1 MTLNAF
7 LAKLADTPTLIEFT
21 DTMAVIEQNYH
32 FTPSVFNN
40 HGLISSANENNG
52 SCKIFAFAKLNQLS
66 KQNTLD
72 CFGAFY
78 RDDVLKHPDAHDH
91 MNIRTFMLAPE
102 ATPFLGITFTEEN
115 VLTAKFER

>member
-1 MTLNAF
+1 MNLNDF
-7 LAKLADTPTLIEFT
+7 LTRLANEPQNIAFT
-21 DTMAVIEQNYH
+21 DTMTVIDNNYT
-32 FTPSVFNN
+32 FTPSGFNN
-40 HGLISSANENNG
+40 HGLLSGANENNG

-78 RDDVLKHPDAHDH
+78 REDVLGNPNGEDH

-102 ATPFLGITFTEEN
+102 ATPFLGITFDEGQ
-115 VLTAKFER
+115 VLTSKN

>member
-1 MTLNAF
+1 MMTLNDFLTRLANDPQNIAF
-7 LAKLADTPTLIEFT
+7 N
-21 DTMAVIEQNYH
+21 DTMAVINTNYT
-32 FTPSVFNN
+32 FTPSDFNN

-52 SCKIFAFAKLNQLS
+52 SCKIFAFAKLNGLS

-78 RDDVLKHPDAHDH
+78 RDDVLNNPSGEDH

-102 ATPFLGITFTEEN
+102 ATPFLGVTFDN
-115 VLTAKFER
+115 SQVLKAKG

>member
-1 MTLNAF
+1 MTLNDF
-7 LAKLADTPTLIEFT
+7 LQKLAETPHLIEFT
-21 DTMAVIEQNYH
+21 DTMAVIDRHYD
-32 FTPSVFNN
+32 FTPSGFNN

-78 RDDVLKHPDAHDH
+78 REDVVKHPDGQDH
-91 MNIRTFMLAPE
+91 MNIRTFMLAPDT
-102 ATPFLGITFTEEN
+102 TPFLGITFREEN
-115 VLTAKFER
+115 VLKAK

>member
-1 MTLNAF
+1 MTLNDFLSRLANEPHTIAF
-7 LAKLADTPTLIEFT
+7 A
-21 DTMAVIEQNYH
+21 DTMAVIEANYT
-32 FTPSVFNN
+32 FTACAFNN
-40 HGLISSANENNG
+40 HGLKSAVGENNG

-78 RDDVLKHPDAHDH
+78 RDDVLGNPNEHDH

-102 ATPFLGITFTEEN
+102 ATPFLGLSFDGEPLKE
-115 VLTAKFER
+115 K

>member
-1 MTLNAF
+1 MMTLNDFLTRLANDPKNIAF
-7 LAKLADTPTLIEFT
+7 N
-21 DTMAVIEQNYH
+21 DTMAVIDTNYT
-32 FTPSVFNN
+32 FIPSDFNN

-52 SCKIFAFAKLNQLS
+52 SCKIFAFAKLNGLS

-78 RDDVLKHPDAHDH
+78 RDDVLSNPSGEDH

-102 ATPFLGITFTEEN
+102 ATPFLGITFNEPH
-115 VLTAKFER
+115 VLRANT